1 MKPFLHRLG
10 STGLAAILL
19 PVLLFAA
26 CDKESHAGATN
37 PPTTSSTPSVM
48 DKAKAGL
55 ADFQKSTSEA
65 LSSVDQKLADL
76 KTKAASATESTKV
89 ELDEALAKLDAKRQ
103 EVGNRLSELKNEA
116 PDKIQVAMDK
126 VKSELAD
133 LKKSTED
140 ALAKFK

>member
-10 STGLAAILL
+10 STGLAAIL

-26 CDKESHAGATN
+26 CDKESHAGAAK
-37 PPTTSSTPSVM
+37 PPTTTSTPSVM